1 MSRDRRDENDP
12 TKPSAPGWYPD
23 PWSATGDGERYFDG
37 EKWGSSERPL
47 GRLTVVDLD
56 EHRKQRGR
64 GKKKEKTG
72 GGGRWR
78 LPSHLRP
85 VALLVALVLLIWGV
99 PKLFHHDSNNKTPA
113 VTGSN
118 RNAAPTRPPAGQ
130 EEAAQ
135 PIGHPA
141 TVPTGKGQYE
151 VLLHQS
157 DDPAVPVAFDPCR
170 PIHYVVNM
178 KGAPADGLSMIQNAI
193 AKVQSATGLHFVN
206 DGTTDEAP
214 NKERPAYEPT
224 RYRPDR
230 WAPVLIAWANEK
242 TYPPLAGYIAGVGM
256 GSPVYAPEEPNRLV
270 YVSGEVV
277 LDAPDLSPAKTPD
290 RGVAEAIVMHE
301 LGHLVGLD
309 HTSDRKQIM
318 FSESQFNVK
327 KFGVGDLRGL
337 AALGTQA
344 CFPSV

>member
-1 MSRDRRDENDP
+1 MARDKGGENDP
-12 TKPSAPGWYPD
+12 ENPSAPGWYPD
-23 PWSATGDGERYFDG
+23 PWSATGEGERYFDG

-56 EHRKQRGR
+56 QHRKQRGR
-64 GKKKEKTG
+64 RKKTESG
-72 GGGRWR
+72 SSPSRWR

-99 PKLFHHDSNNKTPA
+99 PKLFHHDSNKRPT
-113 VTGSN
+113 VTEPN
-118 RNAAPTRPPAGQ
+118 VTEPTSPPASQ

-135 PIGHPA
+135 PIGRPA

-151 VLLHQS
+151 VSLHQPN
-157 DDPAVPVAFDPCR
+157 DPNVPVAFDPCR

-178 KGAPADGLSMIQNAI
+178 KGAPADGLSIIQTAI
-193 AKVQSATGLHFVN
+193 ARVQSATGLHFVS
-206 DGTTDEAP
+206 DGTTDEFP
-214 NKERPAYEPT
+214 DKERQAYQPK

-230 WAPVLIAWANEK
+230 WAPVLIAWASEK
-242 TYPPLAGYIAGVGM
+242 EFAPLTGYIDGIGIAD
-256 GSPVYAPEEPNRLV
+256 PVYSPGAPNRLV

-277 LDAPDLSPAKTPD
+277 LDREQLSPAQMPD
-290 RGVAEAIVMHE
+290 RALARAAVLHE

-318 FSESQFNVK
+318 FSEGQFNVK
-327 KFGVGDLRGL
+327 DYGVGDLRGL

-344 CFPSV
+344 CYPSV